1 MKKSEFVEKF
11 NSVYDG
17 FLESEKAKEI
27 YNSIENRSY
36 TPTEL
41 VALTAN
47 ISHQL
52 CAQFVFEILSH
63 TLEFEKE

>member
-11 NSVYDG
+11 NLVYDD
-17 FLESEKAKEI
+17 FLESDKVKEI
-27 YNSIENRSY
+27 FDSIENRSY

-41 VALTAN
+41 IALTAD

-52 CAQFVFEILSH
+52 TARFVFEILSQ
-63 TLEFEKE
+63 TIEFEEE

>member
-17 FLESEKAKEI
+17 FLGSEKAKEI
-27 YNSIENRSY
+27 FDSIENRSY

-41 VALTAN
+41 LALTAN

-52 CAQFVFEILSH
+52 CAQFVFEILSQ
-63 TLEFEKE
+63 TLEFDEE

>member
-27 YNSIENRSY
+27 FDSIGNHSY
-36 TPTEL
+36 TPVEL

-52 CAQFVFEILSH
+52 CARFVFEILSQAF
-63 TLEFEKE
+63 EFDEE

>member
-1 MKKSEFVEKF
+1 MKKSEFIEKF

-27 YNSIENRSY
+27 FDSIGNRSY
-36 TPTEL
+36 TPIEL
-41 VALTAN
+41 VALTAD

-52 CAQFVFEILSH
+52 CARFVFEILSQ
-63 TLEFEKE
+63 TLEFYEE

>member
-11 NSVYDG
+11 NSVYDD

-27 YNSIENRSY
+27 FSTIENRSY
-36 TPTEL
+36 TPTEIIGM
-41 VALTAN
+41 TIN

-52 CAQFVFEILSH
+52 TARFVFEILSQ
-63 TLEFEKE
+63 TFEFDEE

>member
-27 YNSIENRSY
+27 FDSIGSRNC
-36 TPTEL
+36 TPAEIVGMAIHT
-41 VALTAN
+41 
-47 ISHQL
+47 SHQL
-52 CAQFVFEILSH
+52 TARFVFEILSQ
-63 TLEFEKE
+63 TLEFDEE

>member
-11 NSVYDG
+11 NSVYDN

-27 YNSIENRSY
+27 CASIENRSY
-36 TPTEL
+36 TPIEL
-41 VALTAN
+41 VALAAN

-52 CAQFVFEILSH
+52 CAQFVFEILSQ
-63 TLEFEKE
+63 TLEFDEE

>member
-47 ISHQL
+47 ISYQL

>member
-11 NSVYDG
+11 NSVYNG

-27 YNSIENRSY
+27 CTSIENRNY
-36 TPTEL
+36 TPIEL
-41 VALTAN
+41 VALATN

-52 CAQFVFEILSH
+52 CSQFVFEILSQ
-63 TLEFEKE
+63 TLEFDEE